1 MLSKPKVA
9 IAINNHLCF
18 SLQKQKLEEWR
29 CHEEEVAAKKSQLEK
44 TAQEHI
50 WQQQDYHRKLLQF
63 QKKQQLEEQ
72 GEADGL
78 WKD

>member
-9 IAINNHLCF
+9 IAINNHLRF

-29 CHEEEVAAKKSQLEK
+29 CHEEEVVAKKSQLEK

-50 WQQQDYHRKLLQF
+50 WQQQQQDYHRKLLQF
-63 QKKQQLEEQ
+63 QKQQQLEEH
-72 GEADGL
+72 GAADGL
-78 WKD
+78 

>member
-9 IAINNHLCF
+9 IAINNHLYF

-29 CHEEEVAAKKSQLEK
+29 CHEEEVAVKKSQLEK

-72 GEADGL
+72 GAADGL
-78 WKD
+78 